1 MERVTEVQKLDD
13 RIARLE
19 SDFQRKS
26 TDFENFILN
35 ARNQKEKDELKL
47 EGIRKSIQDASL
59 RYESTTSEVKKLK
72 LSISTTNAGLEDLSV
87 HLQTSR
93 LDFDTENN
101 ELEDQKKSM
110 QEANEVLHFFL
121 CNICS
126 SRTELL
132 TNYFPFCSLFDFL

>member
-101 ELEDQKKSM
+101 ELEDKKK
-110 QEANEVLHFFL
+110 
-121 CNICS
+121 
-126 SRTELL
+126 
-132 TNYFPFCSLFDFL
+132 